1 MTYSIDNDNAGFTLT
16 SDSRLTDDQERR
28 LKLVREGHTQVA
40 NIARDKTLIA
50 IATQEGLY
58 VRIDRRTAWG
68 NPFILG
74 KDGDRGTVIEKYAN
88 YLTKNP
94 SLKNKS
100 QDLRG
105 KLLGCWCYPEDC
117 HANVLIKGMF

>member
-1 MTYSIDNDNAGFTLT
+1 M
-16 SDSRLTDDQERR
+16 SDSKLTDDQERR
-28 LKLVREGHTQVA
+28 LNLVRAGHAQIA
-40 NIARDKTLIA
+40 NISTDKILIA

-58 VRIDRRTAWG
+58 VRVDRRTVWG

-74 KDGDRGTVIEKYAN
+74 KDGCRNTVIEKYAN

-117 HANVLIKGMF
+117 HASALIKWLELGSTRN